1 MTVVADDTERS
12 DTGRE
17 AGVEAS
23 GPPASWP
30 SRAAALG
37 IDVLVGTGVIAAQ
50 VLVAWSAAPR
60 TWLWWVCVAGAGI
73 VVLAMAVNRL
83 LLPVVTGWTLGRA
96 LLGIRVQRSVGRSVG
111 RSDARDP
118 GPWRLLG
125 RDAAHLLDTAPVLL
139 GWLWPLWDSRRRTF
153 ADMLTRTEVV
163 RAQSPARARHLV
175 GVAVTL
181 AALAAVTA
189 AALGYAVV
197 YHHELAVER
206 SREQIAVQGPKI
218 VEDMLSYD
226 PASLQQDFD
235 RARSLVTDSYRD
247 QLVTQQDAI
256 RAGGDVV
263 PNEYWVT
270 NSAVLTAGPRD
281 ATMLLL
287 LQGQRG
293 TPPNQ
298 RGISA
303 TVRVGFTE
311 SGDGRWQ
318 VADLSVLTKP
328 RGGQ

>member
-12 DTGRE
+12 GTPGRE

-30 SRAAALG
+30 SRAAAFG

-50 VLVAWSAAPR
+50 LLVAWSAAPR

-73 VVLAMAVNRL
+73 VLLAMAVNRL
-83 LLPVVTGWTLGRA
+83 LLPALTGWTLGRA

-111 RSDARDP
+111 
-118 GPWRLLG
+118 PWRLLG
-125 RDAAHLLDTAPVLL
+125 RDATHLLDTAPVLL

-163 RAQSPARARHLV
+163 RAQSPERARRLV

-181 AALAAVTA
+181 AALVAVTA

-226 PASLQQDFD
+226 PASLQRDFD

-311 SGDGRWQ
+311 SDDGRWQ
-318 VADLSVLTKP
+318 VTDLSVLTKP